1 MPDDDPLV
9 RVSRVSGKG
18 HVQIPL
24 EIREKLDL
32 TPGTK
37 MIIIATEDAVVL
49 RKAELFFARETSRG
63 LMKRIRTIFS
73 KVSIRNIEE

>member
-1 MPDDDPLV
+1 M
-9 RVSRVSGKG
+9 
-18 HVQIPL
+18 

-37 MIIIATEDAVVL
+37 MMIIATEDAVVL
-49 RKAELFFARETSRG
+49 RKAESFFARETSGG

-73 KVSIRNIEE
+73 KVPIRNIEE

>member
-9 RVSRVSGKG
+9 RVSKVSYKG
-18 HVQIPL
+18 LVQIPF

-49 RKAELFFARETSRG
+49 RKAELFFARETSGG
-63 LMKRIRTIFS
+63 LMKRIRTILS